1 MTRTLKL
8 AAIAIAAAVFGFAGA
23 TRAATIIQNG
33 STVDGWVITEPAG
46 ISLVSDGVATYNGK
60 SVLLIEK
67 FATFS
72 NMEGLPITFVQA
84 NNSATQYIDIVN
96 ESVTNLTGQAWTG
109 FQFLLPN
116 EDVMGPT
123 PAFVQD
129 PTATI
134 PGFDPTA
141 GSPFAPPTG
150 AGVAY
155 SGVTFSPT
163 VVSYTGSQ
171 PNLTTAAWGFGTDGD
186 LIINANP
193 VTNGNQVFNFKEQPL
208 NAPVI
213 PLPAAAWSSLSGLL
227 GLALVGYGKNLKKI
241 LA

>member
-23 TRAATIIQNG
+23 TRAATVIQNG
-33 STVDGWVITEPAG
+33 STVDGWIVTEPAG
-46 ISLVSDGVATYNGK
+46 ISLVADGVATYNGK

-109 FQFLLPN
+109 FQFILPPST
-116 EDVMGPT
+116 VMGTAPS
-123 PAFVQD
+123 FVQD
-129 PTATI
+129 PNAVI
-134 PGFDPTA
+134 PGFDNTA

-155 SGVTFSPT
+155 GGVTFSPS

-186 LIINANP
+186 LIIANP

-241 LA
+241 IA